1 MNSALLYGLLMATID
16 AFMLSFIKAYNLGWI
31 KDIAWFKGL
40 RLMLLPTLVYAIQPW
55 IFLEAM
61 KFETLSV
68 MNLLWDM
75 MSDVLVTA
83 VGLLYF
89 DEVLSPR
96 KMIGVVLSFVVMC
109 LLGC

>member
-16 AFMLSFIKAYNLGWI
+16 AFMLSFIKAFNLGWI
-31 KDIAWFKGL
+31 KDYGWFKGA
-40 RLMLLPTLVYAIQPW
+40 RLMLLPTVVYALQPW

-61 KFETLSV
+61 KFETLTV

-75 MSDVLVTA
+75 TSDVLVTA

-89 DEVLSPR
+89 EETLSPR
-96 KMIGVVLSFVVMC
+96 KMLGVVLSFIAMC